1 MVRSNK
7 PGYRQKALLVI
18 EHALEKNKSVLP
30 ELFCLYGRI
39 YKDEYIESLF
49 EDRTALQ
56 HAING
61 YRKAFK
67 IQPNLH
73 AGINLATLL
82 LVDGNEFSKSEELQ
96 HIGSYMLILF
106 LLIDSTIIYM
116 FINGFVF
123 QFSDIYIFL
132 NTLNNFLLCFLVF
145 ELFNCLVL

>member
-18 EHALEKNKSVLP
+18 ENALEKNKSFLP
-30 ELFCLYGRI
+30 ELICLYARI
-39 YKDEYIESLF
+39 YKDKFVESIF

-56 HAING
+56 HAINW

-82 LVDGNEFSKSEELQ
+82 LVAGNEFSKSEELQ

-106 LLIDSTIIYM
+106 LLIDSTIINNCILLIIVNYYSS
-116 FINGFVF
+116 IFVK
-123 QFSDIYIFL
+123 FSKY
-132 NTLNNFLLCFLVF
+132 
-145 ELFNCLVL
+145 

>member
-18 EHALEKNKSVLP
+18 EHALEKNKSFLP
-30 ELFCLYGRI
+30 DLICLYGRI
-39 YKDEYIESLF
+39 YKDKFVESIF

-56 HAING
+56 HAIQW

-82 LVDGNEFSKSEELQ
+82 LVAGNEYSKSEELQ
-96 HIGSYMLILF
+96 YIGNY
-106 LLIDSTIIYM
+106 LLI
-116 FINGFVF
+116 
-123 QFSDIYIFL
+123 
-132 NTLNNFLLCFLVF
+132 
-145 ELFNCLVL
+145 